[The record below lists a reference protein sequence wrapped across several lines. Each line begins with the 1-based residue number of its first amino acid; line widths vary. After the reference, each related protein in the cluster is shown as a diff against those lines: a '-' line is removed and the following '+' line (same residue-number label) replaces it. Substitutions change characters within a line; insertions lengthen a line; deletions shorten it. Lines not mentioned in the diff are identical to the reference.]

1 MEEVRPEQRPA
12 AKWNVVLDDVE
23 VGFTGVT
30 AYAASFDISLAGVP
44 QVPPGAG
51 YLLSMLTI

>member
-1 MEEVRPEQRPA
+1 
-12 AKWNVVLDDVE
+12 VE
-23 VGFTGVT
+23 VVFTGVT